1 MNESKGKIMVVVET
15 KKHSVEDYYLFMSR
29 LGDFFEYADGE
40 IFSKYGSEPIP
51 ADVVDYVLSA
61 DFDSQNFTFP
71 IPMPT
76 RKHQLI
82 ASNTIIY
89 IGQTLKK
96 EKKFTIYGDGT
107 KVLIADKGTYRVPDL
122 AVTQRDTEIFDEKD
136 QLVNPII
143 IVEIWSPSTDYKDR
157 GIKMREYQ
165 SISSLQEYVMISQDE
180 TLVEHFTRQSPNEWI
195 YRVYEQE
202 TARLHLSTIDV
213 TMSLSEIYA
222 E

>member
-1 MNESKGKIMVVVET
+1 MVGVGT
-15 KKHSVEDYYLFMSR
+15 KKHTVEDYYLFMSK

-40 IFSKYGSEPIP
+40 IFSKYGDKPLP
-51 ADVVDYVLSA
+51 ADVIDYVLSA
-61 DFDSQNFTFP
+61 DFDTKDFTFP

-89 IGQTLKK
+89 IGQALKK
-96 EKKFTIYGDGT
+96 VKKFTIYGDGT

-122 AVTQRDTEIFDEKD
+122 AVTQKDTEVFDEKD
-136 QLVNPII
+136 QLVNPLI

-165 SISSLQEYVMISQDE
+165 SITSLQEYVMISQDE
-180 TLVEHFTRQSPNEWI
+180 IRVEHFTRQSPNEWL
-195 YRVYEQE
+195 YRAYEQE
-202 TARLHLSTIDV
+202 TAQLHLSTIDV
-213 TMSLSEIYA
+213 SMLLSEIYA